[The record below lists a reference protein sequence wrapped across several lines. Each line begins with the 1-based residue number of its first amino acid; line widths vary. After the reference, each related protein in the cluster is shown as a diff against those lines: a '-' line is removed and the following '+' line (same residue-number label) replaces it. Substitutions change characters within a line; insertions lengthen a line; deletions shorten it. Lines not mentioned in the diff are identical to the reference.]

1 MLLQLPAAK
10 NIVMMTVILEVSSQV
25 FRQISSKYVCIKLVA
40 LPSLAHTIFY
50 CKPHKHMALNL
61 IKIIPYKVINIVVYG
76 LNWKIKDTNYPLTD
90 AVSPDIQ

>member
-10 NIVMMTVILEVSSQV
+10 NIVMTTVILEVSSQV

-61 IKIIPYKVINIVVYG
+61 IKIIPYKGTKYCRIWTELKNKRHQ
-76 LNWKIKDTNYPLTD
+76 LPFD
-90 AVSPDIQ
+90 